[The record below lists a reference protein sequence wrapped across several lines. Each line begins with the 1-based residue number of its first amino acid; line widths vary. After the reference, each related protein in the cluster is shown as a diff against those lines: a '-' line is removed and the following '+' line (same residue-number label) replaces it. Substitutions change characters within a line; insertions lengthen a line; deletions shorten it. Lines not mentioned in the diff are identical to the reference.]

1 MKFIRPLL
9 GSEIDA
15 VISSLTLK
23 GFSGRI
29 VRQSDSVDPNFMIDL
44 IHFIITKSSF
54 NVYNAFYCKPEDKTG
69 QKIPHGCL
77 KYL

>member
-1 MKFIRPLL
+1 MQSSCKILLCLLVFIKCIRPLL

-29 VRQSDSVDPNFMIDL
+29 VRQSDSVDPNFMIY
-44 IHFIITKSSF
+44 I
-54 NVYNAFYCKPEDKTG
+54 
-69 QKIPHGCL
+69 
-77 KYL
+77 